1 MRRFPTL
8 VLGATG
14 YVGGECLRL
23 VHGHPGL
30 KLEAAISESKAGAT
44 VSSLFPHL
52 GSSLDGR
59 FRAPSEIPAILDA
72 AEGTAAVLSAA
83 SHGASA
89 PLIAELLAA
98 AEKKGV
104 DVRVVDLSADFRYRD
119 LSSYEAVY
127 KNSHGAPSIL
137 SLFECGV
144 PEHVAATPRH
154 AGHPGCFATSV
165 LLALVPLL
173 KLGIVESE
181 IFAVGITGSTGSGRE
196 PKETT
201 HHPERHS
208 NLFAYQPLVHRHVP
222 EMTELAEKASG
233 LRPKIHF
240 VPHSGPFARG
250 IHTTIQGKL
259 RAPLDAEAIRS
270 ELARFYAD
278 SPLVRVVPG
287 TPRVKDVA
295 GSSFAHLGVA
305 AEGDTVA
312 VFSAIDNLLKGAAGG
327 GVQWLNRMLG
337 LPGSMGLTQPAPGW
351 I

>member
-1 MRRFPTL
+1 MTRFQTL
-8 VLGATG
+8 VLGASG

-23 VHGHPGL
+23 VEGHPGL
-30 KLEAAISESKAGAT
+30 KLEAAISGSRAGTT
-44 VSSLFPHL
+44 VGSLFPHL
-52 GSSLDGR
+52 GSSVDAK
-59 FRAPSEIPAILDA
+59 FRAPSQVPSILEG
-72 AEGTAAVLSAA
+72 AEGTVAVLSAA

-89 PLIAELLAA
+89 PLIADLLEA

-104 DVRVVDLSADFRYRD
+104 DVRVVDLSADFRYREA
-119 LSSYEAVY
+119 SSYEAVY
-127 KNSHGAPSIL
+127 KNAHGAPSL
-137 SLFECGV
+137 LPLFDCGV

-165 LLALVPLL
+165 LLAAVPLL

-181 IFAVGITGSTGSGRE
+181 IFAFGITGSTGSGRE
-196 PKETT
+196 PKDTT

-222 EMTELAEKASG
+222 EMTELAEKAAG

-259 RAPLDAEAIRS
+259 RAPLNAEAIRA
-270 ELARFYAD
+270 ELARFYGD

-295 GSSFAHLGVA
+295 ASSYAHLGVA

-312 VFSAIDNLLKGAAGG
+312 VFSVIDNLLKGAAGG

-337 LPGSMGLTQPAPGW
+337 LPESMGLTQPAPGW